1 MRILVNGEAIDIN
14 ATSVA
19 AVLDELNYEAEALA
33 TALNGQFVARED
45 RSGKELTAGDQLE
58 ILAPMQGG

>member
-1 MRILVNGEAIDIN
+1 MRILVNGEAMDIN